1 MVISEPSSSSE
12 EGSQIHNLHA
22 KPKRK
27 LAQSSTTSA
36 DLRTTITNTKFC
48 RLDATNVRQKIGM
61 NKRDTLVSQQSTHD
75 LHQKLG
81 TNDQNN
87 YMFHFSTS
95 DLCRKLG
102 TNDQSVVE
110 TTDPRKNLKRSINL
124 QM

>member
-1 MVISEPSSSSE
+1 
-12 EGSQIHNLHA
+12 
-22 KPKRK
+22 
-27 LAQSSTTSA
+27 
-36 DLRTTITNTKFC
+36 
-48 RLDATNVRQKIGM
+48 M
-61 NKRDTLVSQQSTHD
+61 NKRDTLVSQQSTYD

-87 YMFHFSTS
+87 YMSHFSTS